1 MPATILIVDDSAT
14 MRAFVRQALE
24 ADDHTVVEAIHG
36 VAALATL
43 ATTSVDLVI
52 TDVIMPE
59 MDGLSLVHAIRADT
73 RWPALPVLVLSTEA
87 TNAMKERG
95 RAAGATG
102 WLVKPF
108 HPETLR
114 QSVRRVLAEP
124 A

>member
-14 MRAFVRQALE
+14 MRALVRQALE
-24 ADDHTVVEAIHG
+24 ADRHAIVEAVHG

-43 ATTSVDLVI
+43 ATTRVDLVI

-59 MDGLSLVHAIRADT
+59 MDGLSLVDAVRADT
-73 RWPALPVLVLSTEA
+73 RWRALPILVLSTEA
-87 TNAMKERG
+87 TTAMRERG
-95 RAAGATG
+95 RAAGATA

>member
-1 MPATILIVDDSAT
+1 MLATILIVDDSAT
-14 MRAFVRQALE
+14 MRALLRQALE
-24 ADDHTVVEAIHG
+24 GDAHVVVEAAHG

-43 ATTSVDLVI
+43 PTTQVDLII

-59 MDGLSLVHAIRADT
+59 MDGLSLVHAVRADA
-73 RWPALPVLVLSTEA
+73 RWRTLPILVLSTEA
-87 TNAMKERG
+87 TPVMKERG

-114 QSVRRVLAEP
+114 QSVRRVLAGP